1 MDRQLMTDRF
11 TKSEKSTDHF
21 VKSQFP
27 DFFLDEG
34 EGIVNFV
41 DTYYRHFSAN
51 TGNKIRDLQYQ
62 GDIDTT
68 SDVNLIRFN
77 NKYTFGSGRFIKE
90 LPAVITG
97 DLRFIIKHIK
107 DLYRSKGTE
116 RGIKLFFRLAFNDS
130 PDIFVPGRFLFRS
143 SDSRFNRPDLI
154 ELFLGEGSS
163 FDAVKGLV
171 GTEIVGSETGASAI
185 AKNVFKKNLKDK
197 TFIYVELDNVQGT
210 FKTGDKITK
219 RNSTPLEKVLAP
231 KVIGPVD
238 NVIVENGSDNVPLG
252 TVFSA
257 VTSDTGRELK
267 VSVTDIE
274 KVLGTFNLR
283 GVEGYGYSSKSQ
295 VIVTRAPGESSNI
308 DRGQFTVVLNGS
320 YSSHDVNG
328 DLLKRFDHQTIGSA
342 NVNSFQFDSANSLN
356 VYNITPIGDIVS
368 NESRIYGAIQ
378 RIAVNQDPK
387 NYNGVTKPFVAI
399 KDVTFSAN
407 QSGNASISNT
417 LLVSSKE
424 IFSNGLITIANTFS
438 GNVSLFI
445 SNNKVIGTGTNFTQ
459 DFRAHDVL
467 KVMND
472 DGLPTYHNI
481 DSITNTTF
489 MTLGQDSP
497 YTFTNNDYSKGFVN
511 YIKLIDSDG
520 GSTVRAVNNFVNSTA
535 VYLDDK
541 VLGGEL
547 NLDNPSYTIRIGYNT
562 SNVNFSETN
571 DKLKSR
577 VKSGVTFTDVLAG
590 TDADFD
596 YSISS
601 AQGAVS
607 EVNILNSGFGYIPG
621 EEIELKS
628 EDLTPKINIIDNDGT
643 GTGASAFPVLSADGK
658 ITDIIVT
665 KGGFGYSSPSVTV
678 AGGTGSGAKLV
689 PTNIDGVITT
699 ISVSNTGQNYFS
711 SKNINIKVEKGGQS
725 IIEGRHSSIN
735 SHLNQKV
742 KLQDSDY
749 WQEYSYE
756 VESSINNEKYEDV
769 LDSLIHMSGRKF
781 FTKNVIKDEA
791 ESSVGILE
799 ESVTASG
806 V

>member
-1 MDRQLMTDRF
+1 MTDRF

-41 DTYYRHFSAN
+41 DTYYKHFSAN
-51 TGNKIRDLQYQ
+51 TGYKIRDLQYQ

-68 SDVNLIRFN
+68 SEANLIRFN

-130 PDIFVPGRFLFRS
+130 PDIFVPGRFLFRP
-143 SDSRFNRPDLI
+143 SDSRFNRPDVV

-163 FDAVKGLV
+163 FERVKGLV
-171 GTEIVGSETGASAI
+171 GTEIIGSITGASAI
-185 AKNVFKKNLKDK
+185 AKNVFRKSLKDK
-197 TFIYVELDNVQGT
+197 SFVYVELDNVQGT
-210 FKTGDKITK
+210 FKTGDKITA
-219 RNSTPLEKVLAP
+219 RNATSLEKVLAP

-238 NVIVENGSDNVPLG
+238 NVIVENGSDNIPLG

-257 VTSDTGRELK
+257 VSSKTGRELK
-267 VSVTDIE
+267 VSVTELE
-274 KVLGTFNLR
+274 KILGTFNLR
-283 GVEGYGYSSKSQ
+283 GVEGYGYSTKSQ

-320 YSSHDVNG
+320 YSSHVVNG
-328 DLLKRFDHQTIGSA
+328 DLLKAFDPLTIGSA

-356 VYNITPIGDIVS
+356 VYNQTPIGDILS
-368 NESRIYGAIQ
+368 NETRIYGSIL

-407 QSGNASISNT
+407 QTGNAAISNT
-417 LLVSSKE
+417 LLVASKE
-424 IFSNGLITIANTFS
+424 IFSNGLITVANTFT
-438 GNVSLFI
+438 GNVSL
-445 SNNKVIGTGTNFTQ
+445 SAANNIAIGTGTNFTQ

-467 KVMND
+467 KVMTD

-489 MTLGQDSP
+489 MTLGQDSS
-497 YTFTNNDYSKGFVN
+497 YTVSNNDYSKGFVN

-571 DKLKSR
+571 DKIKSKVR
-577 VKSGVTFTDVLAG
+577 EGLTFTDVLTG

-596 YSISS
+596 YRITS
-601 AQGAVS
+601 AQGSVS
-607 EVNILNSGFGYIPG
+607 EVNILNAGFGYIPG
-621 EEIELKS
+621 EEIEMKS

-643 GTGASAFPVLSADGK
+643 GTGASAFPVLDADGK
-658 ITDIIVT
+658 IIDIIVT

-678 AGGTGSGAKLV
+678 TGGTGSGAKLV
-689 PTNIDGVITT
+689 PTSLGGVITT
-699 ISVSNTGQNYFS
+699 IAVSNTGQNYFS

-756 VESSINNEKYEDV
+756 VESSINNEMYESV

-791 ESSVGILE
+791 ESSVRILE

>member
-41 DTYYRHFSAN
+41 DTYYKHFSAN
-51 TGNKIRDLQYQ
+51 TGYKIRDLQYQ

-68 SDVNLIRFN
+68 SEANLIRFN

-130 PDIFVPGRFLFRS
+130 PDIFVPGRFLFRP
-143 SDSRFNRPDLI
+143 SDSRFNRPDVV

-163 FDAVKGLV
+163 FERVKGLV
-171 GTEIVGSETGASAI
+171 GTEIIGSITGASAI
-185 AKNVFKKNLKDK
+185 AKNVFRKSLKDK
-197 TFIYVELDNVQGT
+197 SFVYVELDNVQGT
-210 FKTGDKITK
+210 FKTGDKITA
-219 RNSTPLEKVLAP
+219 RNATSLEKVLAP

-238 NVIVENGSDNVPLG
+238 NVIVENGSDNIPLG

-257 VTSDTGRELK
+257 VSSKTGRELK
-267 VSVTDIE
+267 VSVTELE
-274 KVLGTFNLR
+274 KILGTFNLR
-283 GVEGYGYSSKSQ
+283 GVEGYGYSTKSQ

-320 YSSHDVNG
+320 YSSHVVNG
-328 DLLKRFDHQTIGSA
+328 DLLKAFDPLTIGSA

-356 VYNITPIGDIVS
+356 VYNQTPIGDILS
-368 NESRIYGAIQ
+368 NETRIYGSIL

-407 QSGNASISNT
+407 QTGNAAISNT
-417 LLVSSKE
+417 LLVASKE
-424 IFSNGLITIANTFS
+424 IFSNGLITVANTFT
-438 GNVSLFI
+438 GNVSL
-445 SNNKVIGTGTNFTQ
+445 SAANNIAIGTGTNFTQ

-467 KVMND
+467 KVMTD

-489 MTLGQDSP
+489 MTLGQDSS
-497 YTFTNNDYSKGFVN
+497 YTVSNNDYSKGFVN

-571 DKLKSR
+571 DKIKSKVR
-577 VKSGVTFTDVLAG
+577 EGLTFTDVLTG

-596 YSISS
+596 YRITS
-601 AQGAVS
+601 AQGSVA
-607 EVNILNSGFGYIPG
+607 EVNILNAGFGYIPG
-621 EEIELKS
+621 EEIEMKS

-643 GTGASAFPVLSADGK
+643 GTGASAFPVLDADGK
-658 ITDIIVT
+658 IIDIIVT

-678 AGGTGSGAKLV
+678 TGGTGSGAKLV
-689 PTNIDGVITT
+689 PTSLGGVITT
-699 ISVSNTGQNYFS
+699 IAVSNTGQNYFS

-756 VESSINNEKYEDV
+756 VESSINNEMYESV

-791 ESSVGILE
+791 ESSVRILE

>member
-1 MDRQLMTDRF
+1 MTDRF

-41 DTYYRHFSAN
+41 DTYYKHFSAN
-51 TGNKIRDLQYQ
+51 TGYKIRDLQYQ

-68 SDVNLIRFN
+68 SEANLIRFN

-130 PDIFVPGRFLFRS
+130 PDIFVPGRFLFRP
-143 SDSRFNRPDLI
+143 SDSRFNRPDVV

-163 FDAVKGLV
+163 FERVKGLV
-171 GTEIVGSETGASAI
+171 GTEIIGSITGASAI
-185 AKNVFKKNLKDK
+185 AKNVFRKSLKDK
-197 TFIYVELDNVQGT
+197 SFVYVELDNVQGT
-210 FKTGDKITK
+210 FKTGDKITA
-219 RNSTPLEKVLAP
+219 RNATSLEKVLAP

-238 NVIVENGSDNVPLG
+238 NVIVENGSDNIPLG

-257 VTSDTGRELK
+257 VSSKTGRELK
-267 VSVTDIE
+267 VSVTELE
-274 KVLGTFNLR
+274 KILGTFNLR
-283 GVEGYGYSSKSQ
+283 GVEGYGYSTKSQ

-320 YSSHDVNG
+320 YSSHVVNG
-328 DLLKRFDHQTIGSA
+328 DLLKAFDPLTIGSA

-356 VYNITPIGDIVS
+356 VYNQTPIGDILS
-368 NESRIYGAIQ
+368 NETRIYGSIL

-407 QSGNASISNT
+407 QTGNAAISNT
-417 LLVSSKE
+417 LLVASKE
-424 IFSNGLITIANTFS
+424 IFSNGLITVANTFT
-438 GNVSLFI
+438 GNVSL
-445 SNNKVIGTGTNFTQ
+445 SAANNIAIGTGTNFTQ

-467 KVMND
+467 KVMTD

-489 MTLGQDSP
+489 MTLGQDSS
-497 YTFTNNDYSKGFVN
+497 YTVSNNDYSKGFVN

-571 DKLKSR
+571 DKIKSKVR
-577 VKSGVTFTDVLAG
+577 EGLTFTDVLTG

-596 YSISS
+596 YRITS
-601 AQGAVS
+601 AQGSVA
-607 EVNILNSGFGYIPG
+607 EVNILNAGFGYIPG
-621 EEIELKS
+621 EEIEMKS

-643 GTGASAFPVLSADGK
+643 GTGASAFPVLDADGK
-658 ITDIIVT
+658 IIDIIVT

-678 AGGTGSGAKLV
+678 TGGTGSGAKLV
-689 PTNIDGVITT
+689 PTSLGGVITT
-699 ISVSNTGQNYFS
+699 IAVSNTGQNYFS

-756 VESSINNEKYEDV
+756 VESSINNEMYESV

-791 ESSVGILE
+791 ESSVRILE

>member
-1 MDRQLMTDRF
+1 MDKQLMTDRF

-41 DTYYRHFSAN
+41 DTYYKHFSAN
-51 TGNKIRDLQYQ
+51 TGYKIRDLQYQ

-68 SDVNLIRFN
+68 SDANLIRFN

-130 PDIFVPGRFLFRS
+130 PDIFVPGRFLFRP
-143 SDSRFNRPDLI
+143 SDSRFNRPDVV

-163 FDAVKGLV
+163 FEDVKGLV
-171 GTEIVGSETGASAI
+171 GTEIIGSVTGASAI
-185 AKNVFKKNLKDK
+185 AKNVFRKRLKDK
-197 TFIYVELDNVQGT
+197 SFVYVELDNVQGT
-210 FKTGDKITK
+210 FKTGDKITA
-219 RNSTPLEKVLAP
+219 RNATSLEKVLAP

-238 NVIVENGSDNVPLG
+238 NVIVENGSDNIPLG

-257 VTSDTGRELK
+257 VSSKTGRELR
-267 VSVTDIE
+267 VSVSELE
-274 KVLGTFNLR
+274 KILGTFNLR

-295 VIVTRAPGESSNI
+295 VIVTRAPGESNNI
-308 DRGQFTVVLNGS
+308 DRGQFTVVLNDL
-320 YSSHDVNG
+320 YSSHVVNG
-328 DLLKRFDHQTIGSA
+328 DLLKAFDPLTIGSA

-356 VYNITPIGDIVS
+356 VYNQTPIGDILS
-368 NESRIYGAIQ
+368 NETRIYGSIL
-378 RIAVNQDPK
+378 RISVNQDPK

-407 QSGNASISNT
+407 QTGNAAISNT
-417 LLVSSKE
+417 LLVASKE
-424 IFSNGLITIANTFS
+424 IFSNGLITVANTFT
-438 GNVSLFI
+438 GNVSLLAA
-445 SNNKVIGTGTNFTQ
+445 NNIAIGTGTNFTE

-467 KVMND
+467 KVMTD

-497 YTFTNNDYSKGFVN
+497 YTVSNNDYSKGFVN

-520 GSTVRAVNNFVNSTA
+520 DFTVRAVNNFVNSTA

-571 DKLKSR
+571 DKIKSR
-577 VKSGVTFTDVLAG
+577 VREGLIFTDVLTG

-596 YSISS
+596 YTITSD
-601 AQGAVS
+601 QGAVA
-607 EVNILNSGFGYIPG
+607 EVNILNAGFGYIPG
-621 EEIELKS
+621 EEIEMKS

-643 GTGASAFPVLSADGK
+643 GTGASAFPVLDADGK
-658 ITDIIVT
+658 IIDIIVT

-678 AGGTGSGAKLV
+678 TDGTGSGAKLV
-689 PTNIDGVITT
+689 PTSLDGVITT
-699 ISVSNTGQNYFS
+699 IAVSNTGQNYFS

-756 VESSINNEKYEDV
+756 VESSINNEKYENV

-791 ESSVGILE
+791 ESSVRILE

>member
-1 MDRQLMTDRF
+1 MTDRF

-41 DTYYRHFSAN
+41 DTYYKHFSAN
-51 TGNKIRDLQYQ
+51 TGYKIRDLQYQ

-68 SDVNLIRFN
+68 SDANLIRFN

-130 PDIFVPGRFLFRS
+130 PDIFVPGRFLFRP
-143 SDSRFNRPDLI
+143 SDSRFNRPDVV

-163 FDAVKGLV
+163 FERVKGLV
-171 GTEIVGSETGASAI
+171 GTEIIGSVTGASAI
-185 AKNVFKKNLKDK
+185 AKNVFRKSLKDK
-197 TFIYVELDNVQGT
+197 SFVYVELDNVQGT
-210 FKTGDKITK
+210 FKTGDKITA
-219 RNSTPLEKVLAP
+219 RNASSLEKVLAP

-238 NVIVENGSDNVPLG
+238 NVIVENGSDNIPLG

-257 VTSDTGRELK
+257 VSSKTGRELK
-267 VSVTDIE
+267 VSVTELE
-274 KVLGTFNLR
+274 KILGTFNLR

-295 VIVTRAPGESSNI
+295 VIVTRAPGESNNI

-320 YSSHDVNG
+320 YSSHIVNG
-328 DLLKRFDHQTIGSA
+328 DFLKAFDPLTIGSA

-356 VYNITPIGDIVS
+356 VYNQTPIGDILS
-368 NESRIYGAIQ
+368 NETRIYGSIL
-378 RIAVNQDPK
+378 RIAVNQEPK

-407 QSGNASISNT
+407 QTGNAAISNT
-417 LLVSSKE
+417 LLVASKE
-424 IFSNGLITIANTFS
+424 IFSNGLITVANTFT
-438 GNVSLFI
+438 GNVSL
-445 SNNKVIGTGTNFTQ
+445 SAANNIAIGTGTNFTE

-467 KVMND
+467 KVMTD

-497 YTFTNNDYSKGFVN
+497 YTVSNNDYSKGFVN

-571 DKLKSR
+571 DKIKSKVR
-577 VKSGVTFTDVLAG
+577 EGLTFTDILAG

-596 YSISS
+596 YRITS
-601 AQGAVS
+601 AQGSVA
-607 EVNILNSGFGYIPG
+607 EVNILNAGFGYIPG
-621 EEIELKS
+621 EEIEMKS

-643 GTGASAFPVLSADGK
+643 GTGASAFPVLDADGK
-658 ITDIIVT
+658 IIDIIVT

-678 AGGTGSGAKLV
+678 TGGTGSGAKLV
-689 PTNIDGVITT
+689 PTSLGGVITT
-699 ISVSNTGQNYFS
+699 IAVSNTGQNYFS

-756 VESSINNEKYEDV
+756 VESSINNEKYENV

-791 ESSVGILE
+791 ESSVRILE